1 MLRGAMTAQAPV
13 TPLTCLIVDDSPP
26 FFEAARQ
33 LLADDGVTVVGFAA
47 TSDQAV
53 KKTLAL
59 APDVALVDIDLGAE
73 SGFDVA
79 QRLAELPHGGPPVVL
94 ISAESGSE
102 LAEPVDASRA
112 LGFVSKTDLSGDAIR
127 KLLARANS
135 GG

>member
-1 MLRGAMTAQAPV
+1 MIAPAPV
-13 TPLTCLIVDDSPP
+13 TPLTCLIVDDSLP

-33 LLADDGVTVVGFAA
+33 LLADDGVTVIGFAA

-53 KKTLAL
+53 SKTLTF

-73 SGFDVA
+73 SGVDVA
-79 QRLAELPHGGPPVVL
+79 QQLAGLPGGGPPVVL

-102 LAEPVDASRA
+102 LAELVDASGA

-127 KLLARANS
+127 KLLADADS